1 MTYTVGEM
9 AKLLDIPA
17 STLRYYDKEGLLPF
31 VERTSGGIRVFQD
44 ADFQWLHVIE
54 CMKKAGMPIKDIRR
68 YIELSLQGDGTI
80 DERLQM
86 FRRQRQVLLDQIEE
100 LKHTLQMVDYKCWYY
115 ETAKK
120 AGTVEVLR
128 NTAAEDIPQPF
139 RDIRKELESGPETK

>member
-9 AKLLDIPA
+9 AKLLDLPA

-44 ADFQWLHVIE
+44 RDFQWLHVIG

-68 YIELSLQGDGTI
+68 YIELSIQGDGTI

-86 FRRQRQVLLDQIEE
+86 FRHQRQVLLDQIEE
-100 LKHTLQMVDYKCWYY
+100 LQHTLQMVDYKCWYY
-115 ETAKK
+115 ETAQK
-120 AGTVEVLR
+120 AGTVEALQSIWE
-128 NTAAEDIPQPF
+128 EDIPQPF
-139 RDIRKELESGPETK
+139 RDIRKE

>member
-9 AKLLDIPA
+9 AKLLHIPA

-31 VERTSGGIRVFQD
+31 VERTSGGIRVFRD

-80 DERLQM
+80 EERLQM
-86 FRRQRQVLLDQIEE
+86 FRHQRQVLLDQIEE

-115 ETAKK
+115 ETAQK
-120 AGTVEVLR
+120 AGTVDIPKDMLLS
-128 NTAAEDIPQPF
+128 DIPQPY
-139 RDIRKELESGPETK
+139 RGIRKELESGPETK